1 MGKNNIEKW
10 SPGYELLRTFTKI
23 WHNLFYYRRIH
34 VLGKEN
40 IPENEQYIL
49 ATSHQNALMDAMAVL
64 LKIKKQPVFLARSD
78 IFRKKMIARILY
90 FIKILPIYRIRDG
103 YAELKKNEEIF
114 QKTMD
119 VLENKSV
126 LSILPEGSHAPL
138 RKVRPLKKGVAR
150 IAFQLAEKQG
160 FSKDIKIVPV
170 GLEYSDYTK
179 WQQELIIQ
187 FGKPVSLSKYYDL
200 YRENPSKAILAL
212 VRELR
217 EEIKK
222 QMIHIED
229 DEHYDL
235 YNDLRMLFSQ
245 QITLAQHLDP
255 HDPEQQLKAQQN
267 FIALLEKY
275 LRDHEEKAR
284 EIQKNLNAYTRIL
297 ERHNISNRHID
308 RPLMSMPGFL
318 WRALA
323 FLLLSPVF
331 LYGAVNN
338 ILPYILSSIPAN
350 KVRDITFHS
359 SFKFVI
365 SLLLFPVLHLLET
378 GIFYLFV
385 HQPWYTLAYFISLPL
400 SGLFAYRY
408 FVQFSD
414 FRARRKYEKLT
425 RRKHPDME
433 KLRDLHGYFIHLADK
448 VLSGEK

>member
-40 IPENEQYIL
+40 IPENEQFIL

-103 YAELKKNEEIF
+103 YAELKKNDEIF
-114 QKTMD
+114 LKTMD

-126 LSILPEGSHAPL
+126 LAILPEGSHAPL
-138 RKVRPLKKGVAR
+138 RKVRPLKKGIAR
-150 IAFQLAEKQG
+150 IAFQSAEKQN

-170 GLEYSDYTK
+170 GLEYSNYTK
-179 WQQELIIQ
+179 WQQELIIK
-187 FGKPVSLSKYYDL
+187 FGKPISLSKYYNL
-200 YRENPSKAILAL
+200 YRENPSKATLEL

-235 YNDLRMLFSQ
+235 YNDLRMLFRQ
-245 QITLAQHLDP
+245 PITQAQHLNPRDQ
-255 HDPEQQLKAQQN
+255 EQQLKAQQN
-267 FIALLEKY
+267 FISLLEKY
-275 LRDHEEKAR
+275 LNNHEEKAR
-284 EIQKNLNAYTRIL
+284 EMQKNLNAYKQIL
-297 ERHNISNRHID
+297 DRHNIPNRFID
-308 RPLMSMPGFL
+308 QPLLNIPGFL

-323 FLLLSPVF
+323 FLLLSPIF
-331 LYGAVNN
+331 LYGFINN
-338 ILPYILSSIPAN
+338 ILPYKISSILAN

-400 SGLFAYRY
+400 TGLFTFRY
-408 FVQFSD
+408 YVLFSD
-414 FRARRKYEKLT
+414 FWFRRKYAKLT

-433 KLRDLHGYFIHLADK
+433 RLRDLHNYFIHLSGQ

>member
-23 WHNLFYYRRIH
+23 WHNLFYYRKIH
-34 VLGKEN
+34 VLGKKN
-40 IPENEQYIL
+40 IPENEQFIL

-103 YAELKKNEEIF
+103 YAELKKNDEIF

-126 LSILPEGSHAPL
+126 LAILPEGSHAPL

-150 IAFQLAEKQG
+150 IAFQSAEKQG

-179 WQQELIIQ
+179 WQQELIIK
-187 FGKPVSLSKYYDL
+187 FGKPISLSKYYDL
-200 YRENPSKAILAL
+200 YRENPNKATLEL

-222 QMIHIED
+222 HMIHIED

-235 YNDLRMLFSQ
+235 YNDLRILFSQ
-245 QITLAQHLDP
+245 PVTQAQHLNP
-255 HDPEQQLKAQQN
+255 RDPEQQLKAQQN
-267 FIALLEKY
+267 FINLLEKY
-275 LRDHEEKAR
+275 LKNHEGKAR
-284 EIQKNLNAYTRIL
+284 EMEKNLNAYKQIL
-297 ERHNISNRHID
+297 DRYNIPNRFMGQ
-308 RPLMSMPGFL
+308 PLISLPGFL

-323 FLLLSPVF
+323 FFLLSPIF
-331 LYGAVNN
+331 LYGVINN
-338 ILPYILSSIPAN
+338 ILPYKISSILAN

-378 GIFYLFV
+378 GIFYLIV

-400 SGLFAYRY
+400 TGLFAFRY
-408 FVQFSD
+408 YVLCSD
-414 FRARRKYEKLT
+414 FRARRIYAKLT

-433 KLRDLHGYFIHLADK
+433 KLLDLHNYFIHLSAQI
-448 VLSGEK
+448 LSEKK